1 MSAEVSEPAVVAF
14 VVVVGVAFLVV
25 LRRRL
30 RRAMTER
37 DRRQALRL
45 HFEGRWTHGQ
55 IAEHQGRAPAEIA
68 AWLAAAD
75 ADRAGG

>member
-1 MSAEVSEPAVVAF
+1 MSAEVSEPAVVAL
-14 VVVVGVAFLVV
+14 VVVAGVAVLAA

-37 DRRQALRL
+37 DRRQAIRL

-55 IAEHQGRAPAEIA
+55 IAEHQGRPPAEIA
-68 AWLAAAD
+68 EWLAAAD
-75 ADRAGG
+75 RDRAA

>member
-1 MSAEVSEPAVVAF
+1 MSAEASEPALVAL
-14 VVVVGVAFLVV
+14 VVVTGIAFLVA
-25 LRRRL
+25 LRRQL

-55 IAEHQGRAPAEIA
+55 IAEHQGRPPAEIA

-75 ADRAGG
+75 RDRAA